1 MLSQTIKRNIH
12 CQNKLAS
19 LIFHNIKKYNCSNIS
34 SKPCMKISQYF
45 SAVLMY
51 QIFQTIN
58 THLHIP
64 KQTQDFTQIHTL
76 PHITPIYH
84 TNAKNKFVTHCFN
97 RHTPEETNTNPGLLK
112 INKYS
117 QTSFDTH
124 TTRTARR
131 NSGNF
136 HESTHLKRLCSYC
149 CYWWE
154 EEEKEEEKKKKEGM
168 KNK

>member
-1 MLSQTIKRNIH
+1 
-12 CQNKLAS
+12 
-19 LIFHNIKKYNCSNIS
+19 
-34 SKPCMKISQYF
+34 MKISQYF

-64 KQTQDFTQIHTL
+64 KQTQDFTQIHTP

-84 TNAKNKFVTHCFN
+84 TNAKNKFVTHCFY
-97 RHTPEETNTNPGLLK
+97 RQTPEETNTNPGLLN

-154 EEEKEEEKKKKEGM
+154 EEEKRWEEEEEEERGNEK
-168 KNK
+168 

>member
-1 MLSQTIKRNIH
+1 
-12 CQNKLAS
+12 
-19 LIFHNIKKYNCSNIS
+19 
-34 SKPCMKISQYF
+34 
-45 SAVLMY
+45 MY

-58 THLHIP
+58 SHLHIL
-64 KQTQDFTQIHTL
+64 KQTQDFTQIHTP

-84 TNAKNKFVTHCFN
+84 TNATNKFVTHCFN
-97 RHTPEETNTNPGLLK
+97 RHTPEETNTTGLLK

-117 QTSFDTH
+117 QINYFGTH

-154 EEEKEEEKKKKEGM
+154 EEKGEEKKKKEGM